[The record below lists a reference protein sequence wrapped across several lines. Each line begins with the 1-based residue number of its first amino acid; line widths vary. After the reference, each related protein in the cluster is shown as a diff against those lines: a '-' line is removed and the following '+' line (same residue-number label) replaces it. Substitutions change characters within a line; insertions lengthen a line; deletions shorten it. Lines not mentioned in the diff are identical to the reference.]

1 MSASLV
7 TYTAASS
14 SEVWEQLR
22 PAITHAWLNRA
33 ADLKHLRSILREEHN
48 IISTEK
54 TCRTRLKN
62 WGLSTYKRR
71 QDEASAKPLIQPPR
85 KRKGSAF
92 RMERRIDQ
100 VIRSSSPINKQPASP
115 TAFRLQEFVLHSIDV
130 FVGHLFPKP
139 LATTTQLK
147 ARDLIHP
154 KYNEDYSLSWQSVAD
169 LYQAAEGY
177 FRGECFRKFSSTIG
191 RAHLELNFLIGLSVS
206 QAQNFQQI
214 CQHTMI
220 TRFWRIC
227 HRLIK
232 LDILWPK
239 YEYSFLMDF
248 LIEVETLVSWF
259 HGPSHPFARLLRGI
273 GRLERKYLKNVLK
286 MGASRTISIMA
297 PEMDERQRRM
307 VFYTWSDFTYKR

>member
-14 SEVWEQLR
+14 DDSWEQLR

-33 ADLKHLRSILREEHN
+33 SDLKHLKSILRQEYS

-54 TCRTRLKN
+54 TCRTHLKR
-62 WGLSTYKRR
+62 WGLLTYKRR
-71 QDEASAKPLIQPPR
+71 QDGAFAKSLVHPPR
-85 KRKGSAF
+85 ARKGIAF
-92 RMERRIDQ
+92 RGERCIDQ
-100 VIRSSSPINKQPASP
+100 ISRTSSPMTKNPVLP

-130 FVGHLFPKP
+130 FVSHSFPEP

-154 KYNEDYSLSWQSVAD
+154 KYNKDYSLSWQSVAD

-177 FRGECFRKFSSTIG
+177 FRGECYKKFVNTIRK
-191 RAHLELNFLIGLSVS
+191 AHLELKFLIGLPDS
-206 QAQNFQQI
+206 QSKDFQQT

-227 HRLIK
+227 HRLFK
-232 LDILWPK
+232 LDFLWPQ
-239 YEYSFLMDF
+239 YRYSFLLDF
-248 LIEVETLVSWF
+248 LIEVERLVSWF
-259 HGPSHPFARLLRGI
+259 HGTSHPFARLLRAM
-273 GRLERKYLKNVLK
+273 GRLDKEYLQAVLK
-286 MGASRTISIMA
+286 MGASRTIGVMA
-297 PEMDERQRRM
+297 PMMDQRQRRM
-307 VFYTWSDFTYKR
+307 VFYAWTDFTHKT